1 MNSHKQ
7 SEQCMTSLCCCCL
20 KFTNLFDKPLENEQT
35 SQVSRIIFV
44 GDKSSKDSNIKLA
57 ILEPHQAIPDQNKIE
72 QAILSKTDL
81 PPRQLCTSEEIT
93 NVLADKRG
101 RVFASLAGR

>member
-1 MNSHKQ
+1 MNSHNQ

-20 KFTNLFDKPLENEQT
+20 KFTNLFDKPLE
-35 SQVSRIIFV
+35 
-44 GDKSSKDSNIKLA
+44 
-57 ILEPHQAIPDQNKIE
+57 EPHQAIPDQNKIE

-81 PPRQLCTSEEIT
+81 SPRQLCTSEEIT

-101 RVFASLAGR
+101 KVFASLAGR